1 MQLNEILENNT
12 VKEINI
18 KTNIAEK
25 NIEAI
30 VAGEFE
36 KIRKTNAIGFIS
48 IIEREYNVDLS
59 ELKKQALDYYETVY
73 EDTTVT
79 LSRDLMEESSGG
91 SGFFKLIV
99 FLLIIYAIWYAFEN
113 FDREKL
119 NAILP
124 FYETKLEN
132 KVIEDK
138 RSSEELSIEYVNGV
152 ANTPEETESISK

>member
-12 VKEINI
+12 LRDMSI

-30 VAGEFE
+30 INNEFD

-48 IIEREYNVDLS
+48 IIEREYNADLS
-59 ELKKQALDYYETVY
+59 ELKKQALEYYETVY

-79 LSRDLMEESSGG
+79 LSQDLMEEGSGR

-99 FLLIIYAIWYAFEN
+99 FLLIIYAVWYAFEN

-119 NAILP
+119 NSMLP
-124 FYETKLEN
+124 FSEINLEN
-132 KVIEDK
+132 KNIEDK
-138 RSSEELSIEYVNGV
+138 RDSEELSIEYINSVE
-152 ANTPEETESISK
+152 NTPVETDTTD

>member
-12 VKEINI
+12 LRDMCV

-30 VAGEFE
+30 MNSEFD

-59 ELKKQALDYYETVY
+59 ELKKQALEYYETVY
-73 EDTTVT
+73 EDTSIT
-79 LSRDLMEESSGG
+79 LSQDLMEESSGR
-91 SGFFKLIV
+91 SGFFKLIG

-119 NAILP
+119 NSILP
-124 FYETKLEN
+124 FTEVNFEN
-132 KVIEDK
+132 KNIEDK
-138 RSSEELSIEYVNGV
+138 RDSEELSIEYINSVE
-152 ANTPEETESISK
+152 NTTIDTDKKSN